1 MHLATGLRAL
11 LGVVSVAWLAA
22 CLPLPTAV
30 GPAGASPV
38 PAVGAT
44 AGVPGATPGA
54 PTTAASAALPA
65 SPGLSAAPSPAVG
78 PSAPL
83 SLAPSASPPSPTP
96 LPASPAA
103 DPSPEPAAPLPAF
116 SPPAG
121 ADGPWPV
128 TRVVD
133 GDTVHVTTDAGA
145 VTLRLIGVD
154 TPETVHPTQ
163 PVGCYGP
170 EASAYTK
177 ATLAGQRVWLESDAT
192 QDRLDRYGRRLVYV
206 WLQDGTLFNEALIA
220 TGHATEYTYSRAY
233 VHQARFRTAQA
244 AARAA
249 GRGLWGACTGLPTPS
264 PLPSPTPAPAVS
276 PPATPAPEAVS
287 ATPAPS
293 CPPGERWVN
302 PYVRSDGTQVRGYCR
317 KAS

>member
-30 GPAGASPV
+30 GVQAVASDPTPGPLASASAVVSKAPASP
-38 PAVGAT
+38 
-44 AGVPGATPGA
+44 
-54 PTTAASAALPA
+54 AASVAPASSRAPAAPA
-65 SPGLSAAPSPAVG
+65 SPGVASPLPPAASAAPSPGG
-78 PSAPL
+78 PATPPPGAPTP
-83 SLAPSASPPSPTP
+83 APSAAFTPPV
-96 LPASPAA
+96 
-103 DPSPEPAAPLPAF
+103 
-116 SPPAG
+116 G
-121 ADGPWPV
+121 ADGPWAV
-128 TRVVD
+128 SRVVD
-133 GDTVHVTTDAGA
+133 GDTVHVTTDAGN

-154 TPETVHPTQ
+154 TPESVHPTQ
-163 PVGCYGP
+163 PVECYGP
-170 EASAYTK
+170 EASAYAK
-177 ATLAGQRVWLESDAT
+177 STLTGQRVWLESDAT

-206 WLQDGTLFNEALIA
+206 WLPEGTLFNEALIA

-233 VHQARFRTAQA
+233 VHQARFRAAQA

-249 GRGLWGACTGLPTPS
+249 GRGMWGACTGLPTPS

-276 PPATPAPEAVS
+276 PAATAAPEAAV
-287 ATPAPS
+287 ATPTPS